1 MAQLKQLLLDLKLSD
16 KEVDLFI
23 SLVKLGKGT
32 AAAVARESGITRTH
46 VYGLITGL
54 VEKGLV
60 SEIEERGIKT
70 YEPVDHAGLLA
81 FVSREQKELQKIEKK
96 LAEEASAFNALQVGN
111 KEKTKV
117 RFFNGVDGVKNIYA
131 EIDQDLKKQEEQFEF
146 LSFFSPEQLNAVIP
160 DFQYFNSPHMKGREI
175 VVPDKMIE
183 EYKKQIGVLP
193 NMKHKLWPKDRGLF
207 PTDTLM
213 WKNKLAYIDLGGY
226 PSGIIVE
233 NESMAKSFKM
243 WFDSIWDSLPSPTDQ

>member
-1 MAQLKQLLLDLKLSD
+1 MAQLKQLLRDLKLGE

-32 AAAVARESGITRTH
+32 AAAIARESGITRTH

-96 LAEEASAFNALQVGN
+96 LAEAASAFNALQVGN

-131 EIDQDLKKQEEQFEF
+131 EIDLDLKKQKEQFEF
-146 LSFFSPEQLNAVIP
+146 LSTFSPEKLNALLP
-160 DFQYFNSPHMKGREI
+160 NFQYFNSPQMKGREI
-175 VVPDKMIE
+175 VAGDTMIE
-183 EYKKQIGVLP
+183 EYKKQVGVLP
-193 NMKHKLWPKDRGLF
+193 NMQHKIWPKDRGLF
-207 PTDTLM
+207 PSDTLM
-213 WKNKLAYIDLGGY
+213 WKNKLAFIDLADY
-226 PSGIIVE
+226 PSGIIIE
-233 NESMAKSFKM
+233 NEAMAKSFAM
-243 WFDSIWDSLPSPTDQ
+243 WFNAIWESLPSSH